1 MKNRLVYI
9 DAIRGLAILL
19 MVMGH
24 AIAWSYEDWNVICM
38 FNQSQPSNIMAGGF
52 VWQVIYSF
60 HMALFF
66 MVSGYLSGESVIT
79 KDNMLKNLKSKS
91 LRLFLPYLVT
101 GYILYAM
108 SHTWEGYWFLL
119 SLYEMSLLWIMI
131 NPILNKINKNRL
143 FVADLI
149 FLSVIYILLRLLTFS
164 LATMSIGNA
173 NLGIFIKYYLPFC
186 LGVLMK
192 RHLFIEKLIKKRC
205 CFSFC
210 LLLYVVLFSTRYL
223 TTYPIIYKVVEK
235 VDFFTSLLALL
246 ACSMMFHIFMNGINK
261 KLESFFAY
269 LGRLS
274 MPIYILH
281 NRFVLQFSFVG
292 GFILQQKVWTSITF
306 QLVNSL
312 VLSAIAIFLC
322 ILVYKFISHS
332 RLFCF
337 LLFGEKF

>member
-52 VWQVIYSF
+52 VWQIIYSF

-66 MVSGYLSGESVIT
+66 MVSGYLSGNSTVT
-79 KDNMLKNLKSKS
+79 KDNIMNVLKNKSQ
-91 LRLFLPYLVT
+91 RLLLPYLVT
-101 GYILYAM
+101 GCLLYAFY
-108 SHTWEGYWFLL
+108 HYWEGYWFLL
-119 SLYEMSLLWIMI
+119 SLYEMSLLWMLI
-131 NPILNKINKNRL
+131 NPILNRINTNKV
-143 FVADLI
+143 FIIDLI
-149 FLSVIYILLRLLTFS
+149 FLFVIYVLLRMLTLTLS
-164 LATMSIGNA
+164 TMSIGNA
-173 NLGIFIKYYLPFC
+173 DLGKFIKYYLPFC

-210 LLLYVVLFSTRYL
+210 LLLYVVLFSTRYM
-223 TTYPIIYKVVEK
+223 TNYPIIYTIVEK
-235 VDFFTSLLALL
+235 VDFFMSLLALL